1 MVEDT
6 VITMVEREFKGKKH
20 NTRSKEKKKQ
30 TQYWNMRERLDGKAE
45 RVRDH
50 F

>member
-6 VITMVEREFKGKKH
+6 VITMVEREFKEK
-20 NTRSKEKKKQ
+20 NTILFWRRKKQ

-45 RVRDH
+45 RVHDH

>member
-6 VITMVEREFKGKKH
+6 VITMVEREFKEK
-20 NTRSKEKKKQ
+20 NTILFWRKKK

-45 RVRDH
+45 RVHDH